1 MNQRSQDLFKGLR
14 SAYNTLIQFFAS
26 NGVVAI
32 ALSGSPVYYMFIFA
46 IYQSIHYPNHPATYA
61 FSSSSYT
68 LFGILFLFWILAMVS
83 VWKLLP
89 NLLTV
94 SIFVFTCIGHWCLV
108 SGSIMV
114 FYGWSQMPYVYS
126 SYLLSE
132 LLPSILFLLI
142 SGDILRGVRKR
153 FYGLLETP
161 LAATGATATVDT
173 GAVMVNTGSVNPFT
187 KEGV

>member
-14 SAYNTLIQFFAS
+14 TAYNTLIQFLAS
-26 NGVVAI
+26 NGSVAI
-32 ALSGSPVYYMFIFA
+32 ALCGSPAYYMITFA
-46 IYQSIHYPNHPATYA
+46 MYQSINYASNPATYA

-68 LFGILFLFWILAMVS
+68 LFGILFLFWILAMIS

-108 SGSIMV
+108 SGAIMV
-114 FYGWSQMPYVYS
+114 FYGWSQLPYIYT
-126 SYLLSE
+126 SYLLSG
-132 LLPSILFLLI
+132 LLPSILLLLI

-153 FYGLLETP
+153 FYGLLERP
-161 LAATGATATVDT
+161 LATTTTGSVDT
-173 GAVMVNTGSVNPFT
+173 GTIGAPKVEV
-187 KEGV
+187 

>member
-14 SAYNTLIQFFAS
+14 TAYNTLIQFLAS
-26 NGVVAI
+26 NGSVAI
-32 ALSGSPVYYMFIFA
+32 ALCGSPAYYMITFA
-46 IYQSIHYPNHPATYA
+46 MYQSINHASNPATYA

-68 LFGILFLFWILAMVS
+68 LFGILFLFWILALIS

-108 SGSIMV
+108 SGAIMV
-114 FYGWSQMPYVYS
+114 FYGWSQLPYIYT
-126 SYLLSE
+126 SYLLSG
-132 LLPSILFLLI
+132 LLPSILLLLI

-161 LAATGATATVDT
+161 LATTGTATVDT
-173 GAVMVNTGSVNPFT
+173 GTVMPKVEV
-187 KEGV
+187 

>member
-14 SAYNTLIQFFAS
+14 TAYNTLIQFLAS
-26 NGVVAI
+26 NGSVAI
-32 ALSGSPVYYMFIFA
+32 ALCGSPAYYMITFA
-46 IYQSIHYPNHPATYA
+46 MYQSINYASNPATYA

-68 LFGILFLFWILAMVS
+68 LFGILFLFWILALIS

-108 SGSIMV
+108 SGAIMV
-114 FYGWSQMPYVYS
+114 FYGWSQLPYIYT
-126 SYLLSE
+126 SYLLSG
-132 LLPSILFLLI
+132 LLPSILLLLI

-161 LAATGATATVDT
+161 LTAMATSATVDT
-173 GAVMVNTGSVNPFT
+173 GTIGAPKVEV
-187 KEGV
+187 